1 MKLRQELQKKSQ
13 NRLSRQCKEN
23 LYLDWYDSL
32 IIMKDTSRNLYEVI
46 KCGTYGESRKIRR
59 YYHIFASKSGCCVA
73 DLCGAY
79 EAFHGLPGTFYWC
92 VLIQGVITLR
102 FFSKCQFYL
111 KQSAKKELIW
121 SFVNKVFN
129 EVIKFVWTVPQI
141 WFMRVSLWK
150 KNITLHFWVT
160 FNTNNN

>member
-1 MKLRQELQKKSQ
+1 MKLRQELRKKSQ
-13 NRLSRQCKEN
+13 NRLLRQCKEN

-46 KCGTYGESRKIRR
+46 KFGTYGESRKIRR

-111 KQSAKKELIW
+111 KESVKKELIL
-121 SFVNKVFN
+121 SCVDKVFN

-150 KNITLHFWVT
+150 KTLHCIFE
-160 FNTNNN
+160 